1 MKTLLSRFSW
11 TEIRRFFTDDA
22 PAPVPAFGTTASTP
36 MTKEA
41 RARIR
46 RPMLAGLAIILVCVV
61 GLGLWASFA
70 PIWSAVIAPG
80 QVRVESN
87 RQTLKS
93 REGGI
98 VRAINVREG
107 QSVKSGDLLI
117 QLDDTVANAQLDVL
131 TNQYDVALMQHT
143 RFTAEATGQRG
154 LVVPAELRE
163 RMSDA
168 RVSATVNNETLLFTT
183 RLQAVDGQKAIL
195 DQRLLQLET
204 ARSGL
209 NLQVQSID
217 EQIRLIGEELA
228 GYQTLYERGFAPRT
242 LILARQRSL
251 AELGGRRGSLL
262 ADITRNQQQA
272 GETRLQLAQIME
284 QRRSE
289 AATGLRDAEARLS
302 DVRPRLDA
310 ARDSLAQTRI
320 TAPVDGYVLNLS
332 QFTIGGVAQPGE
344 PLMDVVPSGVPLI
357 VAVQV
362 RPSDIDEVRM
372 GLIASVDLVG
382 YSRQDMPK
390 LEGEVVTVSADA
402 LTNDQ
407 GQFYFTAEIR
417 IDPSELEKLPEGVAL
432 SPGMPVQASIRT
444 GRRTIMAYLIG
455 PMGTLVGQSLRE
467 N

>member
-11 TEIRRFFTDDA
+11 AEVRRFFFEDA
-22 PAPVPAFGTTASTP
+22 PAPVPAFGTTATAPASP
-36 MTKEA
+36 EA
-41 RARIR
+41 KARIR
-46 RPMLAGLAIILVCVV
+46 RPMMAGLAIIAVCVV

-93 REGGI
+93 REGGV

-107 QSVKSGDLLI
+107 QSVKAGELLI
-117 QLDDTVANAQLDVL
+117 QLDDTVAKAQLEVL
-131 TNQYDVALMQHT
+131 TNQYDVALMQHA
-143 RFTAEATGQRG
+143 RFTAEATGQRS
-154 LVVPAELRE
+154 LLIPAELRE
-163 RMSDA
+163 RTGDP
-168 RVSATVNNETLLFTT
+168 RVSNTVNNEMLLFTT

-195 DQRLLQLET
+195 DQRLLQLES

-217 EQIRLIGEELA
+217 EQMRLIGEELA

-242 LILARQRSL
+242 LILARQRTL

-284 QRRSE
+284 QRRAE
-289 AATGLRDAEARLS
+289 AATGLRDAESRLS

-310 ARDSLAQTRI
+310 ARDSLAQTRV

-357 VAVQV
+357 VSVQI
-362 RPSDIDEVRM
+362 RPSDIDEVRV
-372 GLIASVDLVG
+372 GLIASVDLTA
-382 YSRQDMPK
+382 YARQDMPK

-417 IDPSELEKLPEGVAL
+417 IDPSELEKLPEGAAL

-455 PMGTLVGQSLRE
+455 PMGSMIGNSLRE